1 LSAPVIAIDAMGGDF
16 GPHCIVPAS
25 LSCLAESPSLHLV
38 LVGQISLLE
47 QLVAQHPGVDRSR
60 LKIVDAPEIIGMAER
75 PAQALRGK
83 PRSSMR
89 IALEQVRDGNANACV
104 SAGNTGALM
113 ALARQVLR
121 TLPGIDRPAMVTAL
135 PTQADPCLLLDLGA
149 NVDCPPEQL
158 FQFAVMGAVAAES
171 LGRQQPRVAL
181 LNVGTEEIKGNQQ
194 VKQAALLLQ
203 QAADLNYQGFI
214 EGDGLYRGEADVV
227 VCDGFVGNIL
237 LKSSEGLAG
246 MLVARVEA
254 LFKRSLG
261 ARIVGAVVLPLL
273 RRLRADL
280 NPAQYNGASFL
291 GLQGIVVKSHGSAG
305 ADGFKAAI
313 RRAAQDVEH
322 DLPGQL
328 RSRLGHFLRPPH
340 PYDDVDDVTADG
352 GQPSN

>member
-38 LVGQISLLE
+38 LVGQSSLLE

-60 LKIVDAPEIIGMAER
+60 LKIVDASEIIGMAER

-89 IALEQVRDGNANACV
+89 IALEQVRDGKANACV

-149 NVDCPPEQL
+149 NVDCLPEQL

-340 PYDDVDDVTADG
+340 PYDDVDDVTAGG